1 MSIHINRNAS
11 LDGKEGVINNSIH
24 YMPCQIHSD
33 GEANVSKYFKPCI
46 SKQDGNDDVLCSSF
60 RGYPLMG
67 KIVPLPNGYR
77 GIVAQET
84 VKPMTEGAE
93 RSIHVTHTFKSF
105 TYWNWDKPPSL
116 NDALLS
122 ALDWIDVS
130 EVLHST
136 TDAS

>member
-1 MSIHINRNAS
+1 
-11 LDGKEGVINNSIH
+11 
-24 YMPCQIHSD
+24 
-33 GEANVSKYFKPCI
+33 
-46 SKQDGNDDVLCSSF
+46 
-60 RGYPLMG
+60 MG

-130 EVLHST
+130 EVVIINCLHYIHLDCIAMSQRYAVTSVLYYIFFFQLHST